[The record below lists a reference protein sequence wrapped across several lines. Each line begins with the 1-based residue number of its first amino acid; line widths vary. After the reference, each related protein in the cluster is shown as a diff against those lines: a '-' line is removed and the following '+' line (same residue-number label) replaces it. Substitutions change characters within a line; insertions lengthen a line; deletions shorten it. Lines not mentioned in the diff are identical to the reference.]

1 MKSWTT
7 RIASYRAL
15 GRFGEKT
22 LQCVTIHQAHWLLS
36 YEMGGGLFVGFDYDA
51 TRRRHIWGV
60 FSFSITVRLP
70 CLQLAMLTYKAGPF
84 NSDDHDYV

>member
-1 MKSWTT
+1 MCNYSSGSL
-7 RIASYRAL
+7 A
-15 GRFGEKT
+15 
-22 LQCVTIHQAHWLLS
+22 LS

-84 NSDDHDYV
+84 NSDDHGYTCDLCTEKTV